1 MTNCSWWFFLL
12 MKTQSESGSV
22 CLSEEH
28 STCETVWTVLKYT
41 GNADG
46 THYKQLSAIQWL
58 DTESHSASITK
69 NELSWCNVLQKECL
83 FTLLTSSSILLLI
96 LLSIVS
102 LFSGVKSN
110 FNMFHRVFFVL
121 KCVSRWSP
129 RYLQQTKS
137 TNEVTWTWSDNNKY
151 SDPLLK

>member
-1 MTNCSWWFFLL
+1 MVFPVDENAVWVRFSLFVRGTQHMWNRVNCPLF
-12 MKTQSESGSV
+12 
-22 CLSEEH
+22 
-28 STCETVWTVLKYT
+28 KYT

-110 FNMFHRVFFVL
+110 FNMFHRVFFFV
-121 KCVSRWSP
+121 KMCVRMVVS
-129 RYLQQTKS
+129 LS
-137 TNEVTWTWSDNNKY
+137 TANQVYKWSDLN
-151 SDPLLK
+151 LKW